1 MVAEIIALLMIVDHQ
16 IKEHRIQ
23 IDPNTGKPS
32 MSICLKHKREAIRT
46 IKDGIEYRCIVS
58 EAELEK
64 NIDGSLT
71 IKKLI
76 MK

>member
-1 MVAEIIALLMIVDHQ
+1 MVAEIIALLMIVDHE

-23 IDPNTGKPS
+23 DN
-32 MSICLKHKREAIRT
+32 MSTCLKHKREAMRT
-46 IKDGIEYRCIVS
+46 VKDSIEYRCIVS
-58 EAELEK
+58 EAELEE
-64 NIDGSLT
+64 NIDGSKS

>member
-1 MVAEIIALLMIVDHQ
+1 MTAEIIALLMIIDHE

-23 IDPNTGKPS
+23 DN
-32 MSICLKHKREAIRT
+32 MSTCLKHKREASRT

-58 EAELEK
+58 QAELEE
-64 NIDGSLT
+64 NIDGSIT

-76 MK
+76 LN

>member
-1 MVAEIIALLMIVDHQ
+1 MVAEIIALLMIVDHE

-23 IDPNTGKPS
+23 DN
-32 MSICLKHKREAIRT
+32 MSACLKHKREAMRT
-46 IKDGIEYRCIVS
+46 VKDNIEYRCIVS
-58 EAELEK
+58 EAELEE
-64 NIDGSLT
+64 NIDGSKS